1 MNPPDDSQAP
11 IGTSQDADKTDER
24 RRDIDAHR
32 RSIAASLKRYGADR
46 WGREFLRAND
56 DGHLEFT
63 APGRAPIDL
72 ERLTQHLD
80 RRGIETPF
88 VIRFPEMVEQQME
101 ALHSAFDKAA
111 IDNGFKGGHIGLFPL
126 KVNQRRS
133 VVDAVLRAGDPSC
146 YGLEAGSKPE
156 LLLAMAQAVRP
167 GVPLVCNGFKDRE
180 FMRMAFHAT
189 ELGHEVVIVIESVR
203 EVRRFL
209 EVRSEMPW
217 VATPRLGMR
226 AKLYSRGSGKWQSSG
241 GETAKFGLS
250 TNEMLEV
257 ERELADQGVRDL
269 LVLIHFHIGSQIT
282 QIRRIKDAVR
292 EGVQLWASLRARVPS
307 LRYLDLGG
315 GVGVDYDG
323 SRTSYPS
330 SANYSLEEY
339 ASQVVFELM
348 EVTRDTGMP
357 HPTLLTESGRVL
369 VANHAVVIADMREVQ
384 GELLPIPEASAEE
397 HRLITQL
404 RETAAHI
411 SVKNLEE
418 YFHDAIDFRDE
429 ALQLFSRGYL
439 SLEDRAS
446 AEALFGQIRE
456 RCKSLL
462 RQFRHPPEEIVEY
475 LARAQSKYL
484 VNFSIFQSLPDTWSV
499 DQVFPVAPLSR
510 HADRP
515 NVSARLVDITCDS
528 DGCVSTFAH
537 PDENLPCLP
546 LIRRERGAAK
556 YYLGFFMVGAYQDSL
571 GNRHNLFG
579 RCHDVVVRHRNDDPV
594 VTGSEMFEMEDVMV
608 EVKRGVTNLDMLESM
623 DWDGEG
629 MTSLI
634 RERHLDRDTTLGENW
649 ALGLLQGYPYLSYRR
664 SGQ

>member
-1 MNPPDDSQAP
+1 MNPPDDSRAS
-11 IGTSQDADKTDER
+11 IGTSAESEDADAR
-24 RRDIDAHR
+24 CRDIDAHR
-32 RSIAASLKRYGADR
+32 RILGASLKRYGADR
-46 WGREFLRAND
+46 WGKDFLRAND
-56 DGHLEFT
+56 DGHLEFL
-63 APGRAPIDL
+63 APGRDPVDL
-72 ERLTQHLD
+72 ERLAQQLD
-80 RRGIETPF
+80 RRGIQTPF

-101 ALHSAFDKAA
+101 SLHGAFETAA
-111 IDNGFKGGHIGLFPL
+111 AENGFKGGHIGLFPL

-133 VVDAVLRAGDPSC
+133 VVDAVLSAGDPRHH
-146 YGLEAGSKPE
+146 GLEAGSKPE

-167 GVPLVCNGFKDRE
+167 NVPLVCNGFKDRE
-180 FMRMAFHAT
+180 FMRMAFHAA
-189 ELGHEVVIVIESVR
+189 ELGHEVVIVLESVR

-209 EVRSEMPW
+209 EVRAEMPW
-217 VATPRLGMR
+217 LACPRLGMR

-257 ERELADQGVRDL
+257 ERTLASHDLRDL

-292 EGVQLWASLRARVPS
+292 EGVQLWASLRARVSS

-339 ASQVVFELM
+339 ASQVVYELM
-348 EVTRDTGMP
+348 QLAKETELP

-369 VANHAVVIADMREVQ
+369 VANHAIVVADMREVQ
-384 GELLPIPEASAEE
+384 GELLPIPDPCSEE

-404 RETAAHI
+404 RETASHI

-456 RCKSLL
+456 RCKGLL

-484 VNFSIFQSLPDTWSV
+484 VNFSIFQSLPDAWSV

-510 HADRP
+510 HGDRP
-515 NVSARLVDITCDS
+515 NVNARLVDITCDS

-546 LIRRERGAAK
+546 LIRRERGDAK

-579 RCHDVVVRHRNDDPV
+579 RCHEVVVRNSSSDPV
-594 VTGSEMFEMEDVMV
+594 VTGSEMFELEDVVV

-634 RERHLDRDTTLGENW
+634 RERHLDHETTLGENW

-664 SGQ
+664 AGQ